1 MGQSNTITSYVAPSN
16 PASANVSA
24 RKQTPST
31 HTPKLLDTVLNSIT
45 ISLVEAPWW
54 IAMLALVFTGS
65 LAPYLGQA
73 AVFLMAGSVISMT
86 IVSSLCSWKGCIW
99 IPQDVP
105 TAILVVAT
113 AEIVRKVTADAS
125 IDTVFVTVI
134 VSIGLASVITGTF
147 LYLLGTFKLGRLV
160 RLLPYPVLA
169 GFLGATGC
177 LLVLG
182 GINNSLVN
190 PSADQLLDFQIL
202 IRWVPTVLLALLMYT
217 LSLYI
222 KHALLIPA
230 VMLTATLC
238 FFAVTSMLG
247 ISQESLSATG
257 WLYAALPETQQSAGI
272 TLTQF
277 QNIQWTAIFD
287 QAGSLVLLAVFS
299 AIAMLLNNSGFELT
313 VKGKFDQNKDL
324 RATGIANIFA
334 GLVGGWPGYMSP
346 AWSSINARQGKQLP
360 LTGLLTAIFT
370 CGLLWY
376 ATQLIEMIPR
386 FVIGSAIAYIGVT
399 FLFDWIIEP
408 IKRLSTMSYVSVIIT
423 MTLFVT
429 LGVMI

>member
-1 MGQSNTITSYVAPSN
+1 MGQSNTITSCGAPSTLT
-16 PASANVSA
+16 SKKVSA
-24 RKQTPST
+24 KKST
-31 HTPKLLDTVLNSIT
+31 APTRPPKLLDTILNSIT

-54 IAMLALVFTGS
+54 MAMLALVFTGS

-86 IVSSLCSWKGCIW
+86 IISSMSSWKGCIW

-113 AEIVRKVTADAS
+113 AEIVRKVSVDVSA
-125 IDTVFVTVI
+125 DTVFATIIVT
-134 VSIGLASVITGTF
+134 IGLASMVTGAF

-182 GINNSLVN
+182 GINNSLVD
-190 PSADQLLDFQIL
+190 SSGSSLLEFQSL
-202 IRWVPTVLLALLMYT
+202 IRWLPAVILALLMFY

-230 VMLTATLC
+230 AMLIAALC
-238 FFAVTSMLG
+238 FFAITSTLG
-247 ISQESLSATG
+247 ISQETLSADG
-257 WLYAALPETQQSAGI
+257 WLYTALPAKQQSAGI
-272 TLTQF
+272 SMAQF
-277 QNIQWTAIFD
+277 QNIQWGAIAD
-287 QAGSLVLLAVFS
+287 QSGSLAFLAVFS
-299 AIAMLLNNSGFELT
+299 AIAMLLNNSGFELS
-313 VKGKFDQNKDL
+313 VKGSFDQNKDL
-324 RATGIANIFA
+324 RVTGLANIFA
-334 GLVGGWPGYMSP
+334 GLIGGWPGYISP

-360 LTGLLTAIFT
+360 LTGLFTAIIT
-370 CGLLWY
+370 CCLLWY

-386 FVIGSAIAYIGVT
+386 FVVGSAIAYIGVT
-399 FLFDWIIEP
+399 FLFDWVIKP
-408 IKRLSTMSYVSVIIT
+408 AKRLSTINYSVLLIT
-423 MTLFVT
+423 MSLFVT